1 MILET
6 DPIPSDLLPRIG
18 YGDESALQELQ
29 IRTRTRVAYRIRRIV
44 KDPGH
49 AEEVLQDVY
58 TYIWL
63 HASDYRGERGTPWSW
78 ICMLARSRALDRF
91 RQLRRESAE
100 TVFDEKV
107 RPPASRDSVPE
118 IGDVWKYSR
127 LQASVLELPADQK
140 HLIRMAFFHGFTHL
154 EIALRTGV
162 PLGTVKTRIRVAL
175 LRLREK
181 LRAEKRLIRAA

>member
-1 MILET
+1 
-6 DPIPSDLLPRIG
+6 
-18 YGDESALQELQ
+18 
-29 IRTRTRVAYRIRRIV
+29 
-44 KDPGH
+44 
-49 AEEVLQDVY
+49 
-58 TYIWL
+58 
-63 HASDYRGERGTPWSW
+63 
-78 ICMLARSRALDRF
+78 
-91 RQLRRESAE
+91 
-100 TVFDEKV
+100 
-107 RPPASRDSVPE
+107 
-118 IGDVWKYSR
+118 